1 MGRGMRSLLV
11 RRPDFLYV
19 LIAGYCLLSIILKIL
34 RPDSLEIDE
43 SEQALLSQYL
53 LLGYGAQPPF
63 YNWLQYGVVALFGIS
78 VASLTIVKNGLLF
91 LFLLF
96 YGLTAGVLSSS
107 RLGPAVAVLGVL
119 TLPPVFLLSQRDLSH
134 TVAALFAVSLFLY
147 GFFRALKN
155 PPNLGNY
162 LLVGVAVGLG
172 ALSKYNFVIL
182 PAAALLA
189 ILPEAKLRK
198 YLFDWRVLASV
209 AVCAVIVAPH
219 AYWVVN
225 NLGHA
230 TGVTVAEMKEGSDS
244 ALLPHAIQGLVSL
257 AVASLKGVA
266 LTLVVF
272 GLLFCADLG
281 KILRAESL
289 WTRVVGRMILACF
302 LIIAIIV
309 VAMDATHIRA
319 KWLALFTALL
329 PLYLMLKIDAA
340 GLDPARRL
348 PALLSIAG
356 VLSVGVI
363 VMLWARVFVGP
374 MIGDYSFAHTPFNG
388 FAQVVRAEPGPPPVA
403 ILVDDSIVAGN
414 LRIQFPDTPIIL
426 AGISQEAERRLPA
439 GRILA
444 AWSPEG
450 RGREEIPPRISAQ
463 LQLMPTTIAGS
474 KPTIVSVPYNAG
486 RPGDVYTFAYVWAD
500 VR

>member
-1 MGRGMRSLLV
+1 MRSLLV
-11 RRPDFLYV
+11 RRPDLLYV

-63 YNWLQYGVVALFGIS
+63 YNWVQYGVVALFGIS
-78 VASLTIVKNGLLF
+78 VASLTIVKNGFLF

-96 YGLTAGVLSSS
+96 YGLTARVLSGS
-107 RLGPAVAVLGVL
+107 RLAPAVAVLGVL

-147 GFFRALKN
+147 GFLRALKN
-155 PPNLGNY
+155 PPNLGHY

-230 TGVTVAEMKEGSDS
+230 TGVTVAEMKEGADS
-244 ALLPHAIQGLVSL
+244 AMLPHAIQGLVSL

-266 LTLVVF
+266 LTLAVF
-272 GLLFCADLG
+272 GLLFYADLR
-281 KILRAESL
+281 KILLAESL

-329 PLYLMLKIDAA
+329 PLYLTLKIDAA

-403 ILVDDSIVAGN
+403 IVVDDRIVAGN
-414 LRIQFPDTPIIL
+414 LRIQFPGTPIIL
-426 AGISQEAERRLPA
+426 AGLSQEAERRLPA

-444 AWSPEG
+444 AWSAEG
-450 RGREEIPPRISAQ
+450 RGREEIPPRISAL
-463 LQLMPTTIAGS
+463 LQLMPATIAGS